1 MNERGVS
8 RFDGF
13 QKLAV
18 ATTITTYLLI
28 LVGALVRA
36 TGSGMGCPDWPK
48 CFGNWVPPL
57 TAADLPAGFDAA
69 QFNAAKTWTE
79 YLNRL
84 LGATTGLLIF
94 ATLVA
99 AIRRYRH
106 RPDVLW
112 PAVLAFLAVGFEGWL
127 GGRVVA
133 HGLAPWIVTAHLMG
147 ALVVVGALLYATI
160 HAFLLP
166 LVQPSR
172 RDVRVRRLFV
182 LTAAVFGLAMA
193 QLVLGTQV
201 RSHLDHSEAAGRDP
215 VVVLANP
222 AGLDLM
228 HRRMSIVVAA
238 LTLVLWAR
246 LRRGTA
252 ASRAVRLT
260 ADTTIVLVVA
270 QVAAGL
276 AVAYLAIP
284 PAAQVAH
291 VVLASLYVGALMTLL
306 ILIPRTTT
314 DPPRMR

>member
-1 MNERGVS
+1 MTGRGVN

-18 ATTITTYLLI
+18 ATTVTTYLLI

-79 YLNRL
+79 YFNRL

-94 ATLVA
+94 ATLIA

-106 RPDVLW
+106 RADVLW

-147 ALVVVGALLYATI
+147 ALVVVGALLYATV
-160 HAFLLP
+160 HAFLPPLALP
-166 LVQPSR
+166 SSP
-172 RDVRVRRLFV
+172 RDTGMRRLMV
-182 LTAAVFGLAMA
+182 LSAAVFGLAIA
-193 QLVLGTQV
+193 QLALGTQV

-215 VVVLANP
+215 VAVLASP

-238 LTLVLWAR
+238 LTLVLWSR
-246 LRRGTA
+246 IRRATA

-260 ADTTIVLVVA
+260 ADAAVALVIA
-270 QVAAGL
+270 QVAAGI

-314 DPPRMR
+314 TGDA